1 MIRKLSSNH
10 LSSAVRRQ
18 ANKHHARRG
27 ATIVEFALSFLLFL
41 LVILTLLEIGRG
53 IWTYTTLAQAT
64 RQAGRYCIISG
75 SENPT
80 TIANIETVVKRHCK
94 GLNLP
99 DVSVNCVWNP
109 EDATPKLDPA
119 QARRGDILQIRVNYP
134 FRLITSPLVLAQSTI
149 QMGSTSRMLVAN

>member
-18 ANKHHARRG
+18 ANKHHACRG

-80 TIANIETVVKRHCK
+80 TIANIETVVKRHCM

-99 DVSVNCVWNP
+99 DVSVSCVWNP
-109 EDATPKLDPA
+109 AATPKLDPA
-119 QARRGDILQIRVNYP
+119 LVRRGDIVQIKVNYP
-134 FRLITSPLVLAQSTI
+134 FRLVTSPLVLAQSTL
-149 QMGSTSRMLVAN
+149 MMSSTTRMVVAN